1 MSTINYRIKIGEKD
15 YEIPVEV
22 ESQKEGKFVLD
33 GDDFLR
39 AQLELGKKLVKEIQ
53 DPSAVSSEMFNYLVD
68 ISGMTNSEM
77 AQYIYVDPASISQW
91 RRKKGISATAWQT
104 FRLFFFDLF
113 SNGHITNE
121 IFISNKSKK
130 IAA

>member
-53 DPSAVSSEMFNYLVD
+53 DPSAVSSEIFNYLVD

-130 IAA
+130 ISA

>member
-1 MSTINYRIKIGEKD
+1 MSTINYRIKIGEKE

-22 ESQKEGKFVLD
+22 ESQEGGKFVLD

-121 IFISNKSKK
+121 IFILNKSRK

>member
-1 MSTINYRIKIGEKD
+1 M
-15 YEIPVEV
+15 
-22 ESQKEGKFVLD
+22 D

>member
-1 MSTINYRIKIGEKD
+1 MSTINYRIKIGEKE

-22 ESQKEGKFVLD
+22 ESQEEGKFVLD

-53 DPSAVSSEMFNYLVD
+53 DPSAVSSEIFNYLVD

-130 IAA
+130 ISA

>member
-1 MSTINYRIKIGEKD
+1 MSTINYRIKIGEKE

-22 ESQKEGKFVLD
+22 ESQEEGKFVLD

-53 DPSAVSSEMFNYLVD
+53 DPSAVSSEIFNYLVD

>member
-1 MSTINYRIKIGEKD
+1 MSTINYRIKIGEKEYD
-15 YEIPVEV
+15 IPIEM
-22 ESQKEGKFVLD
+22 ESKEEGKVLLD

-39 AQLELGKKLVKEIQ
+39 AQWELGKKLVKEHQ
-53 DPSAVSSEMFNYLVD
+53 DPTTIDSEMFNFLVD
-68 ISGMTNSEM
+68 ISGMTNTEV
-77 AQYIYVDPASISQW
+77 AQYICVDPASISQW

-104 FRLFFFDLF
+104 FRLFFYDLF

-121 IFISNKSKK
+121 IFILNKSKR

>member
-22 ESQKEGKFVLD
+22 ESQEEGKFVLD

-39 AQLELGKKLVKEIQ
+39 AQLELGKKLVKETQ

>member
-1 MSTINYRIKIGEKD
+1 MSTINYRIKIGEKE

-22 ESQKEGKFVLD
+22 ESQEEGKFVLD
-33 GDDFLR
+33 GDDFLQ

-53 DPSAVSSEMFNYLVD
+53 DPGAVSSEIFNYLVD

-130 IAA
+130 ISA

>member
-1 MSTINYRIKIGEKD
+1 MSAINYRIKIGEKN
-15 YEIPVEV
+15 YEIAVEV
-22 ESQKEGKFVLD
+22 KSQEVGKFVLD
-33 GDDFLR
+33 GEDFLR
-39 AQLELGKKLVKEIQ
+39 AQLELGKKLVKELQ
-53 DPSAVSSEMFNYLVD
+53 DPSAVNSEIFNFLVD

-77 AQYIYVDPASISQW
+77 AQYICVDPASISQW
-91 RRKKGISATAWQT
+91 RRKKGISSTAWQT

-121 IFISNKSKK
+121 IFISNKNSK

>member
-53 DPSAVSSEMFNYLVD
+53 DPGAVSSEIFNYLV
-68 ISGMTNSEM
+68 TP
-77 AQYIYVDPASISQW
+77 V
-91 RRKKGISATAWQT
+91 R
-104 FRLFFFDLF
+104 
-113 SNGHITNE
+113 
-121 IFISNKSKK
+121 
-130 IAA
+130 

>member
-130 IAA
+130 ISA

>member
-1 MSTINYRIKIGEKD
+1 MSTINYRIKIGEKE

-22 ESQKEGKFVLD
+22 ASQQEGKLLLD

-39 AQLELGKKLVKEIQ
+39 AQWELGKKLVKEIQ
-53 DPSAVSSEMFNYLVD
+53 DPSEVNFELFNFLVD
-68 ISGMTNSEM
+68 ISGMTNSEV
-77 AQYIYVDPASISQW
+77 AQYICVDPASISQW

-113 SNGHITNE
+113 SNGHVTNE

>member
-1 MSTINYRIKIGEKD
+1 
-15 YEIPVEV
+15 
-22 ESQKEGKFVLD
+22 
-33 GDDFLR
+33 
-39 AQLELGKKLVKEIQ
+39 
-53 DPSAVSSEMFNYLVD
+53 
-68 ISGMTNSEM
+68 MTNSEM

>member
-1 MSTINYRIKIGEKD
+1 MNTINYKIKIGEKE
-15 YEIPVEV
+15 YEIPV
-22 ESQKEGKFVLD
+22 QIALQQEGKILLD

-39 AQLELGKKLVKEIQ
+39 AQWELGKQLVKDTQ
-53 DPSAVSSEMFNYLVD
+53 DPNEVSFELFNFLVD
-68 ISGMTNSEM
+68 ISAMTNTEI

-121 IFISNKSKK
+121 IFISNKNKK
-130 IAA
+130 NAA

>member
-53 DPSAVSSEMFNYLVD
+53 DPSAVSSEIFNYLVD

>member
-1 MSTINYRIKIGEKD
+1 MSTINYKIKIGEKE

-22 ESQKEGKFVLD
+22 TSQQEGKLVLD
-33 GDDFLR
+33 GEDFLR
-39 AQLELGKKLVKEIQ
+39 AQWILGKKLVKETQ
-53 DPSAVSSEMFNYLVD
+53 DPSAVSFELFNFLVD
-68 ISGMTNSEM
+68 ISGMTNSKI

-121 IFISNKSKK
+121 IFISNKNRKN
-130 IAA
+130 AA

>member
-1 MSTINYRIKIGEKD
+1 MSTINYRIKIGEKE

-22 ESQKEGKFVLD
+22 ESQEEGKFVLD
-33 GDDFLR
+33 GDDFLQ

-53 DPSAVSSEMFNYLVD
+53 DPGAVSSEIFNYLVD

>member
-1 MSTINYRIKIGEKD
+1 MSTINYRIKIGEKE

-22 ESQKEGKFVLD
+22 ESQEEGKFVLD